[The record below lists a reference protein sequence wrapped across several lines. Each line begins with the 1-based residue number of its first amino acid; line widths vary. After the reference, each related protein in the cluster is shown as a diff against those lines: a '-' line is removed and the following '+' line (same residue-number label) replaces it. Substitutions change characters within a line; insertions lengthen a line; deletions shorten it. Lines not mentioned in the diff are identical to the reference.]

1 MLNKTLKINS
11 SVSVRNKHLSCLLN
25 CQLLHIYSEDQE
37 ISPCHWIKKRFNMA
51 NVCVNTSL
59 MGQILER
66 PVAKTIRQNPR
77 GRRQIKNLKK
87 NTNHKYSFLKRRV
100 LFG

>member
-1 MLNKTLKINS
+1 MLNKTLKISS
-11 SVSVRNKHLSCLLN
+11 SVSARNKHLSCLEN
-25 CQLLHIYSEDQE
+25 CQLLHIYSENQE

-77 GRRQIKNLKK
+77 GRRQIKKFKK
-87 NTNHKYSFLKRRV
+87 KYQPQIQFS
-100 LFG
+100 